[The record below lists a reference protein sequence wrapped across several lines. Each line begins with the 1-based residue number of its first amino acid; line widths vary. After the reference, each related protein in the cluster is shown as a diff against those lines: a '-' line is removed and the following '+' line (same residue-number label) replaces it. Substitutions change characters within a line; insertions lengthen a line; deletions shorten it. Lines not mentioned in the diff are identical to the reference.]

1 MMKAVQRKRSRS
13 IARRESFSGT
23 EDDLKKFRDA
33 VEANEKESKDL
44 QKDID
49 EYAVKVR
56 ELRGVKDE
64 KVRTEDNCEEKSLK
78 EVKNADIDENSLNL
92 GEVKMKKLELKTTV
106 KKNHL
111 RRLRM
116 QIL

>member
-1 MMKAVQRKRSRS
+1 MMPFGGGSGRVGRSRMRLDEMDCADIMMKAVQRKRSRS

-33 VEANEKESKDL
+33 VEANEKEDL

-56 ELRGVKDE
+56 ELRG
-64 KVRTEDNCEEKSLK
+64 DN
-78 EVKNADIDENSLNL
+78 ID
-92 GEVKMKKLELKTTV
+92 
-106 KKNHL
+106 KKN
-111 RRLRM
+111 RAEF
-116 QIL
+116 